1 MTEVLSDFIRALRSA
16 DVRVS
21 TSESIDAGRVLD
33 LVGFGDRPTLR
44 DGLSQVLAKSEDE
57 KEAFRDTFDRFFAFD
72 QFKSKAPGDPQNSE
86 DGEGEDDESEQSADG
101 QGGEQQGSAGGQPQS
116 GGGKREGE
124 PSGGEHAEGDEQG
137 EGGAE
142 FPDLVE
148 MLESGDQA
156 ALQMALADAA
166 RVAQLNRIRLFT
178 QRGMYVRR
186 MMEVMGLNGLQD
198 EIERREDNGEQ
209 ARADN
214 LRELRDQLRADVRDY
229 VEKQLEIF
237 TANAGRQLREEVL
250 SQVRLGNVDAR
261 DMKIM
266 RGLVA
271 KMAKRL
277 VALHSRRKK
286 VDKRGHLDVRRTI
299 RANVEFDG
307 LMFHTIWKQKK
318 IDRPKVMA
326 ICDVSGSVAQVSR
339 FLLMFLY
346 SIQEVLPRV
355 RSFAFSGELGETT
368 DMFGQT
374 KKIEEAI
381 AKALRDHG
389 GGSTD
394 YGQAFVD
401 FERLAMDD
409 IDHRTTVLILGDA
422 RSNYSNPRGDIL
434 KKIHSRARRVIWLNP
449 EGKSMWNSGDSEM
462 KRLQPYCDTAV
473 TCSSLKDL
481 ERVVSELL
489 RHAS

>member
-1 MTEVLSDFIRALRSA
+1 MTEVLGDFIRALRAA
-16 DVRVS
+16 DVRIS
-21 TSESIDAGRVLD
+21 TSESIDAGNVLD
-33 LVGFGDRPTLR
+33 IVGYGDRVVLR
-44 DGLSQVLAKSEDE
+44 DGLSQVLAKSEYE

-72 QFKSKAPGDPQNSE
+72 QFKAKAPGEASNDDQSE
-86 DGEGEDDESEQSADG
+86 DGSDGDGEGEGDGEGGQPGQPGGMPG
-101 QGGEQQGSAGGQPQS
+101 QGGGGERKVEPT
-116 GGGKREGE
+116 GEGE
-124 PSGGEHAEGDEQG
+124 QSQSL
-137 EGGAE
+137 
-142 FPDLVE
+142 DLVE

-166 RVAQLNRIRLFT
+166 REAQLNRIRLFT

-186 MMEVMGLNGLQD
+186 MMEFMGLDGLQD
-198 EIERREDNGEQ
+198 EIERREDGGEQ
-209 ARADN
+209 GRADK
-214 LRELRDQLRADVRDY
+214 LRELRDQLRGDVRDY

-237 TANAGRQLREEVL
+237 TANSGRQLREEVL
-250 SQVRLGNVDAR
+250 SQVRLGNIDMR
-261 DMKIM
+261 DMKIL

-277 VALHSRRKK
+277 VALYSRRKK
-286 VDKRGHLDVRRTI
+286 VDKRGQLDVRRTI
-299 RANVEFDG
+299 RANVAFDG

-318 IDRPKVMA
+318 VDRPKVMA
-326 ICDVSGSVAQVSR
+326 ICDVSGSVAQVAR

-346 SIQEVLPRV
+346 SVQEVLPRV
-355 RSFAFSGELGETT
+355 RSFAFSGQLGEVTQL
-368 DMFGQT
+368 FESSR
-374 KKIEEAI
+374 KIEDAI
-381 AKALRDHG
+381 TGALREHG

-401 FERLAMDD
+401 FERLAFDD
-409 IDHRTTVLILGDA
+409 IDHRTTVLILGDG
-422 RSNYSNPRGDIL
+422 RSNYSDPRGDIL
-434 KKIHSRARRVIWLNP
+434 KKIHARARRVIWLNP

-473 TCSSLKDL
+473 TCASLKDL

>member
-1 MTEVLSDFIRALRSA
+1 MTEVLGDFIRALRAA

-21 TSESIDAGRVLD
+21 TSESIDAGNVLD
-33 LVGFGDRPTLR
+33 LVGFNDRMMLR
-44 DGLSQVLAKSEDE
+44 DGLSQVLAKSEYE

-72 QFKSKAPGDPQNSE
+72 QFKAKAPGETSDDDQSDGDGGETDQDGPPQQGQPGGMPGQGGGGDRE
-86 DGEGEDDESEQSADG
+86 AQPGGEGEG
-101 QGGEQQGSAGGQPQS
+101 MP
-116 GGGKREGE
+116 R
-124 PSGGEHAEGDEQG
+124 
-137 EGGAE
+137 
-142 FPDLVE
+142 DLVE

-166 RVAQLNRIRLFT
+166 REAQLNRIRLFT

-186 MMEVMGLNGLQD
+186 MMEIMGLDGLQD
-198 EIERREDNGEQ
+198 EVERREMSGEQ
-209 ARADN
+209 ASADN
-214 LRELRDQLRADVRDY
+214 LRELRDQLRGDVRDY

-250 SQVRLGNVDAR
+250 SQVRLGNIDMS

-266 RGLVA
+266 RALVA

-286 VDKRGHLDVRRTI
+286 VDRRGQLDVRKTI

-326 ICDVSGSVAQVSR
+326 LCDVSGSVAQVAR

-346 SIQEVLPRV
+346 SVQEVLPRV
-355 RSFAFSGELGETT
+355 RSFAFSGQLGETT
-368 DMFGQT
+368 QMFET
-374 KKIEEAI
+374 TRKIEDAI
-381 AKALRDHG
+381 TNALREHG

-401 FERLAMDD
+401 FERLALDD
-409 IDHRTTVLILGDA
+409 VDHRTTVLILGDA
-422 RSNYSNPRGDIL
+422 RSNYSDPRGDIL
-434 KKIHSRARRVIWLNP
+434 KKIHARARRVIWLNP

-462 KRLQPYCDTAV
+462 KRLQPYCDTAK
-473 TCSSLKDL
+473 TCASLKDL

>member
-1 MTEVLSDFIRALRSA
+1 MTEVLGDFIRALRAA

-21 TSESIDAGRVLD
+21 TSESIDAGNVVD
-33 LVGFGDRPTLR
+33 LVGFGDRMMLR
-44 DGLSQVLAKSEDE
+44 NGLSQVLAKSEDE
-57 KEAFRDTFDRFFAFD
+57 KEAFRETFDRFFAFD
-72 QFKSKAPGDPQNSE
+72 QFKSRGQSEAGEDSEQGDDE
-86 DGEGEDDESEQSADG
+86 DGENGS
-101 QGGEQQGSAGGQPQS
+101 QQGQS
-116 GGGKREGE
+116 GGMPGPGGGGMEGE
-124 PSGGEHAEGDEQG
+124 PSGDMPSAE
-137 EGGAE
+137 
-142 FPDLVE
+142 DLVE

-156 ALQMALADAA
+156 ALQMALAEAA
-166 RVAQLNRIRLFT
+166 RQAQLNRIRLFT

-186 MMEVMGLNGLQD
+186 MMEIMGLNGLQD
-198 EIERREDNGEQ
+198 EIERREDRGEQ
-209 ARADN
+209 GRADA
-214 LRELRDQLRADVRDY
+214 LRGLRDQLRQDVRDY

-237 TANAGRQLREEVL
+237 TANSGRQLREEVL
-250 SQVRLGNVDAR
+250 SQVRLGNIDAR

-266 RGLVA
+266 RVLVA

-286 VDKRGHLDVRRTI
+286 VDKRGQLDVRRTI

-307 LMFHTIWKQKK
+307 LMFHTIWKQQK

-326 ICDVSGSVAQVSR
+326 ICDVSGSVAQVAR

-355 RSFAFSGELGETT
+355 RSFAFSGQLGETT
-368 DMFGQT
+368 RMFET
-374 KKIEEAI
+374 TRKIEDAI
-381 AKALRDHG
+381 TSALREHG

-401 FERLAMDD
+401 FERLALDD
-409 IDHRTTVLILGDA
+409 VDHRTTVLILGDG
-422 RSNYSNPRGDIL
+422 RSNYGNPRGDIL
-434 KKIHSRARRVIWLNP
+434 KKIHARARRVIWLNP
-449 EGKSMWNSGDSEM
+449 EPQSMWNSGDSEM
-462 KRLQPYCDTAV
+462 KRLQPYCDSAK
-473 TCSSLKDL
+473 TCASLKDL

>member
-1 MTEVLSDFIRALRSA
+1 MTEVLGDFIRALRAA

-21 TSESIDAGRVLD
+21 TSESIDAGNVVD
-33 LVGFGDRPTLR
+33 LVGLDDRMRLR
-44 DGLSQVLAKSEDE
+44 DGLSQVLAKSEYE
-57 KEAFRDTFDRFFAFD
+57 KEVFRDTFDRFFAFD
-72 QFKSKAPGDPQNSE
+72 QFKSRPQGETGE
-86 DGEGEDDESEQSADG
+86 DEEQGEGES
-101 QGGEQQGSAGGQPQS
+101 GENASQQNQS
-116 GGGKREGE
+116 GGMPGPGGGGMEGE
-124 PSGGEHAEGDEQG
+124 PSGNAPSAE
-137 EGGAE
+137 
-142 FPDLVE
+142 DLVA

-156 ALQMALADAA
+156 ALQMALAEAA
-166 RVAQLNRIRLFT
+166 REAQLNRIRLFT

-186 MMEVMGLNGLQD
+186 MMEIMGLNGLQD
-198 EIERREDNGEQ
+198 EIERREDSGEQ
-209 ARADN
+209 GRADA
-214 LRELRDQLRADVRDY
+214 LRGLRDQLRQDVRDY

-237 TANAGRQLREEVL
+237 TANSGRQLREEVL
-250 SQVRLGNVDAR
+250 SQVRLGNIDMR

-286 VDKRGHLDVRRTI
+286 VDKRGQLDVRRTI
-299 RANVEFDG
+299 RANVEYDG
-307 LMFHTIWKQKK
+307 LLFHTIWKQEK

-326 ICDVSGSVAQVSR
+326 ICDVSGSVAQVAR

-355 RSFAFSGELGETT
+355 RSFAFSGQLGEVTQAFDAT
-368 DMFGQT
+368 R
-374 KKIEEAI
+374 KIEDAI
-381 AKALRDHG
+381 TGALREHG

-401 FERLAMDD
+401 FERLALDD
-409 IDHRTTVLILGDA
+409 VDHRTTVLILGDA
-422 RSNYSNPRGDIL
+422 RSNYGNPRGDIL
-434 KKIHSRARRVIWLNP
+434 KKIHARARRVIWLNP
-449 EGKSMWNSGDSEM
+449 EPQSMWNSGDSEM
-462 KRLQPYCDTAV
+462 KRLQPYCDSAK
-473 TCSSLKDL
+473 TCASLKEL